1 MRIIVYDDRYRDEM
15 ISMVMAARKAL
26 GLDPSVR
33 KDLCDVKANY
43 LDKGDLFWLCVGG
56 EEEVLGCLGFS
67 REAGTREAFLH
78 RFYVK
83 ADCKRRGIGSAL
95 LKTAE
100 DAMRFCGIDAAK
112 VHLGHP
118 PEVWYESYAFY
129 AKHGYTKY
137 APRYLIKRL

>member
-1 MRIIVYDDRYRDEM
+1 MKIIVYDDFYRDEM

-33 KDLCDVKANY
+33 KDRCDVKANY

-56 EEEVLGCLGFS
+56 EKEVLGCLGFS

-83 ADCKRRGIGSAL
+83 AELKRRGIGSAL

-100 DAMRFCGIDAAK
+100 DAMRLKGIDAAK

-129 AKHGYTKY
+129 AKHGYTEY